1 MHSVYVRAKRTDS
14 SMDKLYSILSTID
27 LHPGAARIVTKLD
40 INPHSFMA
48 NRYAESNDRLKSSL
62 KAISSTN

>member
-1 MHSVYVRAKRTDS
+1 
-14 SMDKLYSILSTID
+14 MDKLYSILSTID